1 MSKAIRF
8 SVDDDDYPTLA
19 AYAKKKGHRNVSNLA
34 RYATFTLITRNQV
47 GRHDL
52 NRGAPRHRASGEVSG
67 GGSDG

>member
-1 MSKAIRF
+1 MSKEIRF
-8 SVDDDDYPTLA
+8 SVDDDDYPALVL
-19 AYAKKKGHRNVSNLA
+19 YAKKKGHRTVSNLA
-34 RYATFTLITRNQV
+34 RYAMYAQVTRNQV